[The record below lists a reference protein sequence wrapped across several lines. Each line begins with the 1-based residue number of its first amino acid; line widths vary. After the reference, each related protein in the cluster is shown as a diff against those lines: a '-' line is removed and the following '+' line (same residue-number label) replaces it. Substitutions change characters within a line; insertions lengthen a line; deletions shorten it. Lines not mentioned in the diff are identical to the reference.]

1 MLVQR
6 SHLTYLDKE
15 LALLDV
21 SCALVESRE
30 ETSGGTLGW
39 GRDLTTQLVTGEM
52 QKKFAKRTIA
62 STFPLPT
69 ILLNISKTLSLEVS
83 RPAGFEVGP
92 VK

>member
-1 MLVQR
+1 MHRLY
-6 SHLTYLDKE
+6 LTYLDKE

-30 ETSGGTLGW
+30 ETNGGTLGR
-39 GRDLTTQLVTGEM
+39 GRDLTTRLVGDRRNTN
-52 QKKFAKRTIA
+52 KAKRTIA